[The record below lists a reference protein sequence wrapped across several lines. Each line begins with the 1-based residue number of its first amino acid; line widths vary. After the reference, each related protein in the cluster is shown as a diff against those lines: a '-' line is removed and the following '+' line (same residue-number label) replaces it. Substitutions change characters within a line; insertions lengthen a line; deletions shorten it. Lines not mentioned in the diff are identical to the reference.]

1 MDLRF
6 LETPRT
12 NWLVRGLF
20 PLLTWKK
27 SRSSQS
33 IYLTFDDGPTPGI
46 TEQILDILDR
56 YQAKATFFCVGE
68 AAERS
73 PQIMDRTVLSGH
85 TIGNHT
91 YSHLAGWSCSTRRY
105 LDDIQRCD
113 RFLPAC
119 RTHRPHL
126 FRPPYA
132 QLGLLQGCMVFAKRK
147 IVFWDVNSM
156 DYQENQSPPEIAKRV
171 LDLIKSGSI
180 VLLHDSQQAG
190 HRTIEALPT
199 IIQGIQDRGW
209 RLESL

>member
-27 SRSSQS
+27 PRSSQS

-68 AAERS
+68 AVERS
-73 PQIMDRTVLSGH
+73 PQIMDRMVRSGH
-85 TIGNHT
+85 SIGNHT
-91 YSHLAGWSCSTRRY
+91 FSHLAGWSCSTSRY
-105 LDDIQRCD
+105 LEDIHRCD
-113 RFLPAC
+113 LVLPTC
-119 RTHRPHL
+119 GNHRPHL

-132 QLGLLQGCMVFAKRK
+132 QLGLLQGLILFSKRK

-156 DYQENQSPPEIAKRV
+156 DYQADQTPPQIAKRV
-171 LDLIKSGSI
+171 LDHLQSGSI
-180 VLLHDSQQAG
+180 VLLHDSLLTGQ
-190 HRTIEALPT
+190 RTVDALPT

-209 RLESL
+209 RLKSM